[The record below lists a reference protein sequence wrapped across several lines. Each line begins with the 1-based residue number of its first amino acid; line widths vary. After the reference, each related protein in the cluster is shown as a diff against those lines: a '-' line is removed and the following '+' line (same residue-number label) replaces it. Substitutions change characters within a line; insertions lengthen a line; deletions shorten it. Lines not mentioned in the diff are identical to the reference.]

1 MKYKWKFC
9 IVLLTGRHSNDLA
22 TPIQRSLSKGD
33 GAPIRSYADLPQH
46 RDRNTAGSNPEL
58 WLHYSGGWVVLSI
71 SLILSWKYLSTFVRL
86 TGDQVSRK
94 GTLTGGYYDT
104 RLSRLE
110 MQKTKQKIEIEIAET
125 ENVKE
130 NNRIRKEQVDT
141 MINKTIDDL
150 QRKETVRAKHEWV
163 NLKEKNLNTGPSWYW

>member
-1 MKYKWKFC
+1 M
-9 IVLLTGRHSNDLA
+9 REE
-22 TPIQRSLSKGD
+22 SKVIPSHF
-33 GAPIRSYADLPQH
+33 A
-46 RDRNTAGSNPEL
+46 
-58 WLHYSGGWVVLSI
+58 
-71 SLILSWKYLSTFVRL
+71 
-86 TGDQVSRK
+86 GDQVSRK

-141 MINKTIDDL
+141 MINKIIDDL
-150 QRKETVRAKHEWV
+150 QRKETVRAKHE
-163 NLKEKNLNTGPSWYW
+163 